1 MNAAKYKANKTEYF
15 KRLIVSI
22 SNLIVH
28 EIQKNSSND
37 KALLIARPEEMAVDD
52 QALALSQKINDLF
65 NRSGMNTGRFSN
77 PDGSDEGSQLPGLIK
92 QHFDGAGF
100 SDFVGFTKACA
111 AEYVRHLEPVEDVE
125 GGLLW
130 FHHYQVQDTSFLLI
144 VLLKR
149 KQGVVLNS
157 DLSLEQINQIEMDK
171 LHMALRINL
180 SAWKAE
186 DEARYIAFRFGRAPR
201 HESDYFTAFIG
212 CNEPAAAA
220 KETRKLVDL
229 TSAFCQEMNV
239 PQKAA
244 VELKRVVADRCLEK
258 VEDKEPIELK
268 EIAAEI
274 ETQFSADQA
283 SKFLDLAASES
294 FNLEKEIFVE
304 KAGLKKLTRY
314 SGSNKTLTLSFDSDL
329 LGESISFNEATQ
341 SLTINDLPRSL
352 LKQLQKDLAK

>member
-1 MNAAKYKANKTEYF
+1 M
-15 KRLIVSI
+15 
-22 SNLIVH
+22 
-28 EIQKNSSND
+28 
-37 KALLIARPEEMAVDD
+37 
-52 QALALSQKINDLF
+52 ALSQKINDLF

-77 PDGSDEGSQLPGLIK
+77 PEGSDEGSKLPGLIN
-92 QHFDGAGF
+92 QHFNESGF
-100 SDFVGFTKACA
+100 SDFVAFTKACA
-111 AEYVRHLEPVEDVE
+111 AEYVRHLETVEDVE

-149 KQGVVLNS
+149 KEGVVLNA

-171 LHMALRINL
+171 LHMAMRINL
-180 SAWKAE
+180 TAWKAQ

-220 KETRKLVDL
+220 TETRKLVDL

-258 VEDKEPIELK
+258 VEDKEPIALK
-268 EIAAEI
+268 QIADEI
-274 ETQFSADQA
+274 EGQFSAEQA
-283 SKFLDLAASES
+283 KKFLDLASSES

-304 KAGLKKLTRY
+304 KAALKKLTRY
-314 SGSNKTLTLSFDSDL
+314 SGSNKTITLSFDSDL

-341 SLTINDLPRSL
+341 SLTFKDLPKSL
-352 LKQLQKDLAK
+352 LKQLQKDLGK

>member
-1 MNAAKYKANKTEYF
+1 
-15 KRLIVSI
+15 
-22 SNLIVH
+22 LIVH
-28 EIQKNSSND
+28 EIQKNSSSD
-37 KALLIARPEEMAVDD
+37 KTLLIARPEEMIVDD
-52 QALALSQKINDLF
+52 QAMALSQKINDLF

-77 PDGSDEGSQLPGLIK
+77 PEGSDEGSKLPGLIN
-92 QHFDGAGF
+92 QHFNESGF
-100 SDFVGFTKACA
+100 SDFVAFTKACA
-111 AEYVRHLEPVEDVE
+111 AEYVRHLETVEDVE

-149 KQGVVLNS
+149 KEGVVLNA

-171 LHMALRINL
+171 LHMAMRINL
-180 SAWKAE
+180 TAWKAQ

-220 KETRKLVDL
+220 TETRKLVDL

-258 VEDKEPIELK
+258 VEDKEPIALK
-268 EIAAEI
+268 QIADEI
-274 ETQFSADQA
+274 ESQFSAEQA
-283 SKFLDLAASES
+283 KKFLDLASSES

-304 KAGLKKLTRY
+304 KAALKKLTRY
-314 SGSNKTLTLSFDSDL
+314 SGSNKTITLSFDSDL

-341 SLTINDLPRSL
+341 SLTFKDLPKSL
-352 LKQLQKDLAK
+352 LKQLQKDLGK

>member
-1 MNAAKYKANKTEYF
+1 M
-15 KRLIVSI
+15 SI

-28 EIQKNSSND
+28 EIQKNSSSD
-37 KALLIARPEEMAVDD
+37 KTLLIARPEEMIVDD

-77 PDGSDEGSQLPGLIK
+77 PEGSDEGSKLPGLIK
-92 QHFDGAGF
+92 QHFTDSGF
-100 SDFVGFTKACA
+100 SDFVAFSKACS
-111 AEYVRHLEPVEDVE
+111 AEYIRHLESVEDVE

-130 FHHYQVQDTSFLLI
+130 FHHYQVQDTNFLLI

-149 KQGVVLNS
+149 KEGVVLNA

-171 LHMALRINL
+171 LHMAMRINL
-180 SAWKAE
+180 SAWKAQ
-186 DEARYIAFRFGRAPR
+186 DEARYIAFRFGRAPS

-220 KETRKLVDL
+220 TETRKLVDL

-239 PQKAA
+239 SQKAA

-258 VEDKEPIELK
+258 VEEKEPIALK
-268 EIAAEI
+268 QIADEI
-274 ETQFSADQA
+274 ESQFSAEQA
-283 SKFLDLAASES
+283 KKFLDLASSES

-304 KAGLKKLTRY
+304 KAALKKLTRY
-314 SGSNKTLTLSFDSDL
+314 SGSNKTITLSFDSDL

-341 SLTINDLPRSL
+341 SLTFKDLPKSL
-352 LKQLQKDLAK
+352 LKQLQKDLGK